1 MRRNRRRSTL
11 GADLAPKRRVGH
23 VRSLLGQ
30 IAGRPPD
37 TWIPGFG
44 RARDLFKEA
53 GSMSEAEIM
62 ARFEAG
68 ELTWADLLE
77 ITGLPAHVLFS
88 ILFGE

>member
-1 MRRNRRRSTL
+1 MRRNRRRSPL
-11 GADLAPKRRVGH
+11 GSGIAPERRVGH

-44 RARDLFKEA
+44 RARGVFKKE
-53 GSMSEAEIM
+53 GSMSEAEIVE
-62 ARFEAG
+62 RFEAG

-88 ILFGE
+88 ILFGN